1 MGKNCHPGAPAVLK
15 YLFQIVQIASS
26 YYQQQQ
32 QQHQQQKK
40 KKT

>member
-26 YYQQQQ
+26 YYQKKK
-32 QQHQQQKK
+32 KK
-40 KKT
+40 KKTT